1 MQHRSPR
8 ATAIGIDLGSA
19 NTDVSIR
26 GRGERSSSRTLDGVT
41 AGAETTASDFAAVFG
56 RVRAFRDEF
65 PPGPTATALA
75 VPASWER
82 DRAQEAADAAEAA
95 GLDRPSFVPA
105 PEAAAVYVQAR
116 GHELEPGAALV
127 VYALGADACEV
138 AVVRRDEEG
147 HTVLAGRSVGRL
159 GGEEFDD
166 LVLAYLSGRHRDADP
181 RFWDRAVDPAETSL
195 RPALLAEIRAARERL
210 SDRASTEIALGEAG
224 LELQLTQQELESCIG
239 EVVEQTCELTL
250 AVLAASGID
259 PDEAAGLLLIGG
271 ASRTPLVVAR
281 LAERTGLKPVLPDRP
296 EQVAAEGAALVAYAA
311 SAPVEPVPSRFR
323 RNALRAGVL
332 VSLLAATIVSASA
345 IFGSELGEG
354 ENAESAGA
362 ETTSA
367 PASSPASETP
377 SASDG
382 SLGSGGAEGPAAGE
396 QQSSAP
402 QEEGEE
408 SAEPDPAPEDSPT
421 TTAPGREESASVGT
435 VPEVTGMSAREAKEH
450 LAGSGFTDVE
460 FEAEEDP
467 LFGPWYDDCEVKTQ
481 DPEPGSRIELD
492 TPITVV
498 YSHADPD
505 ACDV

>member
-26 GRGERSSSRTLDGVT
+26 GRGERSSSRVLDGVT
-41 AGAETTASDFAAVFG
+41 AGTDTTAGDFAAVFG

-82 DRAQEAADAAEAA
+82 ERAREAADAAEAA
-95 GLDRPSFVPA
+95 GLGRPSFVPA
-105 PEAAAVYVQAR
+105 PEAAAVYVEAR

-147 HTVLAGRSVGRL
+147 HTVLAGRSVGRA
-159 GGEEFDD
+159 GGDEFDD

-181 RFWDRAVDPAETSL
+181 EFWDRVTDPAEISL

-210 SDRASTEIALGEAG
+210 SDRASTEIALREAG

-250 AVLAASGID
+250 AVLAASGVD
-259 PDEAAGLLLIGG
+259 PGEAAGLLLIGG

-281 LAERTGLKPVLPDRP
+281 LAERTGLGPVLPDRP

-311 SAPVEPVPSRFR
+311 SAPVEPVPSRLR
-323 RNALRAGVL
+323 RNAVRAGVL
-332 VSLLAATIVSASA
+332 AAILLAAVVGAGA
-345 IFGSELGEG
+345 IFGSEPGADED
-354 ENAESAGA
+354 EEPVAA

-367 PASSPASETP
+367 PPSVPASEAPSTP
-377 SASDG
+377 EG

-396 QQSSAP
+396 QQSP
-402 QEEGEE
+402 TPEDEEEE
-408 SAEPDPAPEDSPT
+408 SAGTDPTPEEAPT
-421 TTAPGREESASVGT
+421 TTGPGREESASMGT
-435 VPEVTGMSAREAKEH
+435 VPEVTGMPAQEAKAY
-450 LAGSGFTDVE
+450 LTGAGFTDVD

-467 LFGPWYDDCEVKTQ
+467 LFGPWYDDCEVKAQ
-481 DPEPGSRIELD
+481 DPEPGSWIELD
-492 TPITVV
+492 APITVT